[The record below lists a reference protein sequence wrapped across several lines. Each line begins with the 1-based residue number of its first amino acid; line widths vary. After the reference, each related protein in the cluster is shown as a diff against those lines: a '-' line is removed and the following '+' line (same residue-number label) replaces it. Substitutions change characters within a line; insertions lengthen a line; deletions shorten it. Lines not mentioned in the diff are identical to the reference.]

1 MNFEGISRACMLVFD
16 TLRDDEESQEIIEL
30 IDTAEGDDAIKSG
43 LQKAVVRLDV
53 VNPAVAKEVR
63 EKAKGFAF

>member
-1 MNFEGISRACMLVFD
+1 MNFEGISQACMLVFD
-16 TLRDDEESQEIIEL
+16 TLRDDEESQEIIDL

-43 LQKAVVRLDV
+43 LQKAVLRLDV